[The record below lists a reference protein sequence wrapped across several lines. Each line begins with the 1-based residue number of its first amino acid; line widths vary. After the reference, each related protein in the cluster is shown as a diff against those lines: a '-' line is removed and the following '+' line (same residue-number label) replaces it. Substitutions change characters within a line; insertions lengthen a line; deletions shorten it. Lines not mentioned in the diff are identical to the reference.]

1 MPILAAEPDRFP
13 IDVLDRSAAAS
24 GQSWWVL
31 HSKPRQ
37 EKSLARF
44 LHAAGLDYYL
54 PLVARRHGVRG
65 RILTAQ
71 VPLFTGYVFLWGDR
85 EQRGIALSSNRIVQ
99 TLNTRDSAR
108 LTRDLRQIDALLASG
123 AAITPESRLMPGDV
137 VEISSGPL
145 AGLTGTIV
153 RTATARRFVVT
164 VDFIQQGASVLLDDH
179 TLVPVRT
186 YPADLEER
194 PRRKNME
201 VQVSQ
206 WR

>member
-1 MPILAAEPDRFP
+1 
-13 IDVLDRSAAAS
+13 
-24 GQSWWVL
+24 
-31 HSKPRQ
+31 
-37 EKSLARF
+37 
-44 LHAAGLDYYL
+44 
-54 PLVARRHGVRG
+54 
-65 RILTAQ
+65 
-71 VPLFTGYVFLWGDR
+71 
-85 EQRGIALSSNRIVQ
+85 
-99 TLNTRDSAR
+99 
-108 LTRDLRQIDALLASG
+108 
-123 AAITPESRLMPGDV
+123 MPGDV